1 MSPCRIIG
9 IGNPDRGDDAA
20 GLLVARRLKHAGM
33 AEVVEMDGR
42 IDALLEA
49 FDGVEA
55 AYVVDAA
62 MFGGAEGAVLRLDA
76 ADGALPV
83 ELDGYSTHGLGLAQG
98 IELARVL
105 KRLPRRCVV
114 FAIQAGSFA
123 QGEGLSR
130 AVAAAVAEVERMIRA
145 ELAEAA

>member
-1 MSPCRIIG
+1 MRPCRVIG
-9 IGNPDRGDDAA
+9 IGNRDRGDDAA
-20 GLLVARRLKHAGM
+20 GLEVARRLKQAGT

-49 FDGVEA
+49 FDGVET

-62 MFGGAEGAVLRLDA
+62 MFGGAKGAVLRLDA
-76 ADGALPV
+76 ADGALPTS
-83 ELDGYSTHGLGLAQG
+83 LDGYSTHGLGLAQG

-105 KRLPRRCVV
+105 KRLPKRCVV
-114 FAIQAGSFA
+114 FAIQAEGFD
-123 QGEGLSR
+123 QGEGLSP
-130 AVAAAVAEVERMIRA
+130 AVATAVAEVERLIQA

>member
-20 GLLVARRLKHAGM
+20 GLLVARRLKQAGM

-76 ADGALPV
+76 GQGALPV

-98 IELARVL
+98 IELARAL
-105 KRLPRRCVV
+105 KRLPGRCVV

-123 QGEGLSR
+123 QGQDLSPG
-130 AVAAAVAEVERMIRA
+130 
-145 ELAEAA
+145 